1 MNAEIISIGTE
12 LLLGEIVDTNSAHIA
27 RNLRDIG
34 LNLYFTTTVGDNET
48 RITEAINLALDRAD
62 IVITTGGLGPT
73 VDDVTRQAVA
83 AATGRA
89 LEFRQD
95 LYDQIA
101 DRFTRFASEMPENNR
116 QQAFIPAGAVP
127 IENPVGTAPCFAVE
141 SERGVVI
148 SLPGVPREMTYLLDA
163 AVLPY
168 LRQKFNLTS
177 VIKARVLRTA
187 GIGESTIDDVIVDLM
202 KLANP
207 TVGLAAHTG
216 QTDVRITAKADDLE
230 TAEILIAEVEA
241 EVRRRLGDYIYG
253 VDKDRLEAVLVQEL
267 QRSGMQIALIEAGL
281 GNKLHERLLQQE
293 GSAAVLAHAQQYP
306 DADSLCAALDLALD
320 LPLEELGAAAVRQ
333 AQATANTSLALCV
346 ITRSDATAISVL
358 TPDGLKTRTYHL
370 SDRAERPSIWAST
383 WGMALVWRW
392 LHVQPDLPRA

>member
-34 LNLYFTTTVGDNET
+34 LNLYFTTTVGDNQA
-48 RITEAINLALDRAD
+48 RITEAISFALDRAD
-62 IVITTGGLGPT
+62 IIITTGGLGPT
-73 VDDVTRQAVA
+73 VDDVTRQSVA
-83 AATGRA
+83 AATGRT

-95 LYDQIA
+95 LFDQIA
-101 DRFTRFASEMPENNR
+101 ERFARFGSEMPENNR
-116 QQAFIPAGAVP
+116 QQAYIPAGALA

-148 SLPGVPREMTYLLDA
+148 SLPGVPREMTYLLDT

-187 GIGESTIDDVIVDLM
+187 GIGESTIDDVITDLM
-202 KLANP
+202 KLINP

-216 QTDVRITAKADDLE
+216 QTDIRITAKADDIA
-230 TAEILIAEVEA
+230 TAELQIAEVEA
-241 EVRRRLGDYIYG
+241 EIRRRLGDYIYG

-267 QRSGMQIALIEAGL
+267 QRTGMQIAVIEAGL

-293 GSAAVLAHAQQYP
+293 GSATILAHAQQYP

-320 LPLEELGAAAVRQ
+320 LPLEELGAAAVQQ
-333 AQATANTSLALCV
+333 AQATAGTPLALSV
-346 ITRSDATAISVL
+346 IARSDATVISVL
-358 TPDGLKTRTYHL
+358 TPDGLKTRTYRF
-370 SDRAERPSIWAST
+370 SEREGRPSIWAST

-392 LHVQPDLPRA
+392 VHGQPDHAL

>member
-34 LNLYFTTTVGDNET
+34 LNLYFTTTVGDNEA

-101 DRFTRFASEMPENNR
+101 DRFTRFASEMPQNNR

-148 SLPGVPREMTYLLDA
+148 SLPGVPREMTYLLDS

-216 QTDVRITAKADDLE
+216 QTDIRITAKADDLA
-230 TAEILIAEVEA
+230 TAELQIAEVEA

-253 VDKDRLEAVLVQEL
+253 VDKDRLEAVLVREL
-267 QRSGMQIALIEAGL
+267 QRSGMRIALIEAGL

-306 DADSLCAALDLALD
+306 DADALCAALNLALD

-333 AQATANTSLALCV
+333 AQATANTPLALCV
-346 ITRSDATAISVL
+346 ITRSDATVISVL

-392 LHVQPDLPRA
+392 LHVQPDLPQA